1 MDQGERQRR
10 IPRYP
15 FAAAAAVIPEA
26 GAPIG
31 ANVKEL
37 SLYGCYLDTAAP
49 LTARSRVL
57 VKIFTPSEYFEA
69 NATVVYANR
78 NLGLGL
84 VFREVKP
91 HFLTI
96 LRKWLL
102 KAMQENPSGSQGA
115 EESAED
121 VEKPD
126 KKKTENSDQ

>member
-1 MDQGERQRR
+1 MDPEEKQRQA
-10 IPRYP
+10 PRYP
-15 FAAAAAVIPEA
+15 FVAAAAVIPES

-37 SLYGCYLDTAAP
+37 SLYGCYLDATGPLAAQ
-49 LTARSRVL
+49 ARVL
-57 VKIFTPSEYFEA
+57 VKIFTETEYFEA

-91 HFLTI
+91 HYVGI

-102 KAMQENPSGSQGA
+102 KAMQESQGGNR
-115 EESAED
+115 D
-121 VEKPD
+121 PEK
-126 KKKTENSDQ
+126 TSET